1 MTMEM
6 NKEEVASFLS
16 QPLHAIMATMSR
28 QGPPQLSPVWFIE
41 DGGSI
46 YISIVAGCA
55 KQRNLE
61 RDPRASLCIDGGR
74 RDVRAVMLYGTTRL
88 IESGDALN
96 IWRWRIIRHYY
107 ERESDA
113 RAYFE
118 SIEHT
123 PSVLVIFDPDRIVSQ
138 DFRD

>member
-1 MTMEM
+1 MS
-6 NKEEVASFLS
+6 EEDVAGFLS
-16 QPLHAIMATMSR
+16 QPLHAVMATISP
-28 QGPPQLSPVWFIE
+28 QGSPQLSPVWFIRE
-41 DGGSI
+41 GDLF

-61 RDPRASLCIDGGR
+61 RDPRASLCVDGGR
-74 RDVRAVMLYGTTRL
+74 GDVRAVMLYGTVRL

-118 SIEHT
+118 SIEDT
-123 PSVLVIFDPDRIVSQ
+123 PSVLVVFEPERTVSQ